1 MSPGAFIAILR
12 KYQEK
17 PSAICS
23 LGLAPSNHVGTGIRR
38 FSQFWM
44 KQLKMMNVYHFTKN
58 WESYYMKTLII
69 YATTHGCTQSCAEKL
84 KAQLAGEVDLV
95 NLKGSGKIKVDDY
108 DRVMVGGSIHAGKIQ
123 GRVSR
128 FCTDNL
134 ASLLKKKTGLFL
146 CCMEKGEKAQKQFE
160 DAFPAELRRHASA
173 SGLFGGGFDFSR
185 MNWIEK
191 AIIKK
196 VAHVTE
202 SVSNTDKEAIAR
214 FAREMA

>member
-1 MSPGAFIAILR
+1 
-12 KYQEK
+12 
-17 PSAICS
+17 
-23 LGLAPSNHVGTGIRR
+23 
-38 FSQFWM
+38 
-44 KQLKMMNVYHFTKN
+44 
-58 WESYYMKTLII
+58 MKTLIV
-69 YATTHGCTQSCAEKL
+69 YATTHGCTQTCSEKL
-84 KAQLAGEVDLV
+84 KGLLGGEVDVV
-95 NLKGSGKIKVDDY
+95 NLKGSGKIRVDDY
-108 DRVMVGGSIHAGKIQ
+108 DRIMVGGSIHAGKIQ

-128 FCTDNL
+128 FCANNL

-185 MNWIEK
+185 MNWIQK

-202 SVSNTDKEAIAR
+202 NVSDIDEKAIAR